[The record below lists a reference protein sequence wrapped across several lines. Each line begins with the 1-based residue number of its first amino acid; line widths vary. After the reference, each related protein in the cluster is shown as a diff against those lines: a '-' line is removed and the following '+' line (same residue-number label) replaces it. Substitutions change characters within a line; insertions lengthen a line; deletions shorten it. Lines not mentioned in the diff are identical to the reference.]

1 MKFYII
7 DTTISNTPISFDN
20 LSEIINHL
28 EGTVRRKFSLTR
40 SQYMQNLI
48 DLGYGYDDKEG
59 ANFVSSLS
67 EHFDIGV
74 IRAGQ
79 YLRTNIHESIN
90 HNKYRKEYGN

>member
-1 MKFYII
+1 MQFYIK
-7 DTTISNTPISFDN
+7 DTTISNNPILFND
-20 LSEIINHL
+20 LSDVIKHL

-59 ANFVSSLS
+59 SNFVSSLA
-67 EHFDIGV
+67 EHFDMGV
-74 IRAGQ
+74 IRQGQ
-79 YLRTNIHESIN
+79 YLRTNIHESVN

>member
-7 DTTISNTPISFDN
+7 DRQVSTKPAIFNNVNEVVNT
-20 LSEIINHL
+20 L
-28 EGTVRRKFSLTR
+28 EKVVQYKFKLNRK
-40 SQYMQNLI
+40 QYMQNLI

-59 ANFVSSLS
+59 SNFVSSLA
-67 EHFDIGV
+67 EHFDMGV
-74 IRAGQ
+74 IRQGQ